1 MKSIAIYTPINADY
15 DSLFALKAC
24 LDRQTTKD
32 FVWHIISWGDDICT
46 IIDRLRYNSNY
57 DILYDQ
63 IQVKGK
69 YLATEFMFN
78 HTEEPYIIGCPCEFE
93 LKENAIETIIRQWH
107 DIQRNMDNNVAEVRA
122 LCGTPSKNVARYMSE
137 YPSISYLDATWHEMV
152 LKNGV
157 SIQAITSWDVAKFKE
172 CVRMSDYTLF
182 QNKYNEL
189 STSLFWSAIGRKY
202 QTRYLFEQIAQE
214 RQDVCTNK
222 TLPNRYNDVVA
233 YYYMLTQNLS
243 YSSYKPKFFFKTAI
257 HLLVATLKIIIK

>member
-1 MKSIAIYTPINADY
+1 MKSIALYTPINANY
-15 DSLFALKAC
+15 ESLFVLKEC
-24 LDRQTTKD
+24 LDSQTTKD

-46 IIDRLRYNSNY
+46 IIDRLRNNSNY

-69 YLATEFMFN
+69 YLATEFMFK

-107 DIQRNMDNNVAEVRA
+107 DIQRNVDNNIAEVRA

-137 YPSISYLDATWHEMV
+137 YPSINYLDATWHEMV
-152 LKNGV
+152 LKKGL

-172 CVRMSDYTLF
+172 CVKISDYTLF

-189 STSLFWSAIGRKY
+189 STSLFWTAIGRKY
-202 QTRYLFEQIAQE
+202 KTRYLFEQIAYE
-214 RQDVCTNK
+214 NKEICTNR
-222 TLPNRYNDVVA
+222 TMPNKYNGLVA
-233 YYYMLTQNLS
+233 NYYLLTKNFT
-243 YSSYKPKFFFKTAI
+243 YFFYKPKFFFRTAI
-257 HLLVATLKIIIK
+257 HLLVETIKIILR

>member
-1 MKSIAIYTPINADY
+1 MRSIAIYTPINADY

-24 LDRQTTKD
+24 LDRQTVKD
-32 FVWHIISWGDDICT
+32 FVWHIISWGDDISA
-46 IIDRLRYNSNY
+46 IIDSLRNHSIF

-69 YLATEFMFN
+69 YQVTEFMFN
-78 HTEEPYIIGCPCEFE
+78 HTEEQYIIGCPCEFN
-93 LKENAIETIIRQWH
+93 LKENAIEEIISQWN
-107 DIQRNMDNNVAEVRA
+107 DIESNARNHVAEVRA
-122 LCGTPSKNVARYMSE
+122 LCGTPSNKVRHYLTE
-137 YPSISYLDATWHEMV
+137 HLSIAYLDATWHEMV
-152 LKNGV
+152 LKKGL

-172 CVRMSDYTLF
+172 CVKMSDYTLF
-182 QNKYNEL
+182 KNQYNEL
-189 STSLFWSAIGRKY
+189 STCLFWSAIGRKY

-243 YSSYKPKFFFKTAI
+243 YFSYKPKFFFKTAI